1 MLFDT
6 FQREEQIMT
15 SDVIRVKTASCE
27 MDYFKFGEGDK
38 VMVILPG
45 LSVVSVMGSKGTIA
59 DAYAPM
65 ANDFTIYVMDRR
77 ADMPDPYTVYDM
89 AEDTVTVFE
98 ELGLKD
104 IYLFGASQGGMIAM
118 TIAISHPEL
127 VAKLALGSTS
137 ASVRTEDLNSFPTW
151 VDLAERRDAAALYQA
166 FAKALYPEETY
177 KAYKDVFNMMAST
190 VTEED
195 LRRFVIQAKGTEGF
209 DVLDRLSEIRCPVL
223 LLGAND
229 DAVLKPEASEAIIEK
244 LSGREDFEYFMYD
257 GYGHAA
263 FDTAPDYKERLLK
276 FFLS

>member
-1 MLFDT
+1 MLFDA

-77 ADMPDPYTVYDM
+77 ADMPNPYTVYDM

-127 VAKLALGSTS
+127 VAKLALGSPS

-151 VDLAERRDAAALYQA
+151 VDLAEKRDAAALYQA

-177 KAYKDVFNMMAST
+177 KAYKDV
-190 VTEED
+190 
-195 LRRFVIQAKGTEGF
+195 
-209 DVLDRLSEIRCPVL
+209 LSEEEKVVYNKLRFDEDVINGRSEVVEDDRAIRAQQNKL
-223 LLGAND
+223 LRAQNQINKEKFGGAK
-229 DAVLKPEASEAIIEK
+229 VQK
-244 LSGREDFEYFMYD
+244 
-257 GYGHAA
+257 
-263 FDTAPDYKERLLK
+263 
-276 FFLS
+276 